1 MLKENEL
8 KKIQAKINYQFQ
20 NTKLLQQAFTR
31 KSYSTALGGSN
42 NEILEFFGDRVLDY
56 AVMKDFYDRFG
67 MIDCKNE
74 FLSSKPLGDLSKA
87 EIAIIKNSN
96 LSEQI
101 TRMGLKKYMQV
112 ISSAEKCNLKNKADL
127 LEAILG
133 AVAIDS
139 NWNIESILKVYHK
152 MLLSCKTANLFFD
165 DNINDYT
172 DTFDTLVWKHRICKT
187 KFQVVE
193 ESDIYLCSFVIII
206 NGKACEIHGSGK
218 TRKEAISAACEFGAK
233 LILLVLEKEI
243 IQDESYTNQLY
254 LLYKN
259 GFCSEPQFH
268 FEYFPKNSSN
278 NQDLWRC
285 YGSFPENENEFLTED
300 IHMADAKEQA
310 AYAMLCE
317 ILGIDYEQEESCDNS
332 INQNYVAINPEYII
346 RGQGL
351 LKHILS
357 MYQNVA

>member
-8 KKIQAKINYQFQ
+8 KKIQAKINYQFK

-31 KSYSTALGGSN
+31 KSYSSALGGSD
-42 NEILEFFGDRVLDY
+42 NEILEYFGDRVLDY

-74 FLSSKPLGDLSKA
+74 LSSSKSLGDLSKV

-96 LSEQI
+96 LSDQI
-101 TRMGLKKYMQV
+101 RHMGLNKYMQV
-112 ISSAEKCNLKNKADL
+112 ISSAEKCNLKNSADL

-152 MLLSCKTANLFFD
+152 MLLSSGTGKLLFND
-165 DNINDYT
+165 SKNDYI
-172 DTFDTLVWKHRICKT
+172 DTFDTLVWKHQICKT
-187 KFQVVE
+187 RFQVVE
-193 ESDIYLCSFVIII
+193 ESDICLCNFVIII
-206 NGKACEIHGSGK
+206 NGKACQIHGSGK
-218 TRKEAISAACEFGAK
+218 TRKEAISTACEFGAK
-233 LILLVLEKEI
+233 LILLVVEKEI
-243 IQDESYTNQLY
+243 IRDESYTNQLY

-278 NQDLWRC
+278 NQEIWRC
-285 YGSFPENENEFLTED
+285 Y
-300 IHMADAKEQA
+300 
-310 AYAMLCE
+310 
-317 ILGIDYEQEESCDNS
+317 
-332 INQNYVAINPEYII
+332 
-346 RGQGL
+346 
-351 LKHILS
+351 
-357 MYQNVA
+357 